1 PIPPPAFAAG
11 HAGARLLP
19 GLKGTMRLELS
30 RPGNSSVIPSTAIYT
45 RGGKP
50 YLLVVREGQTKQVP
64 IRVHVNDGTLAKV
77 SLIEGPREVLRELG
91 PSEEVVIAKQLEI
104 GPNQRVRTV
113 EEEW

>member
-1 PIPPPAFAAG
+1 
-11 HAGARLLP
+11 
-19 GLKGTMRLELS
+19 RLELS

-50 YLLVVREGQTKQVP
+50 YLLVVRDGLTKQVP

-77 SLIEGPREVLRELG
+77 SLIERLRDTGGSPEVFGGLG
-91 PSEEVVIAKQLEI
+91 PTEEVVAAKQLEI

-113 EEEW
+113 AEEW